1 MSSSRGRMCSSSRSS
16 PAEARLEQ
24 LIHIPRIPSDATGA
38 GPSSATTRRKGPCRH
53 STPRTY
59 SRTAASAPPST
70 MIVSGIV
77 WPQYSAA
84 SSESISR
91 RSEASR
97 RHANTKMAIFGRGA
111 PMANSSRSHTESTD
125 SMRSSP
131 SIECG
136 GGVCSVELPSPA
148 SSRLGR
154 RPSCSPSPSSA
165 SEESADGAA
174 LWSSGPKKKRESE
187 RRRRRTMARLCC
199 LDCIERSSQR
209 QAAATT
215 VS

>member
-1 MSSSRGRMCSSSRSS
+1 MSSSSGRMCSSSRSS

-38 GPSSATTRRKGPCRH
+38 GPSSATTSRKGPCRH

-84 SSESISR
+84 SSESTSR

-111 PMANSSRSHTESTD
+111 PTANSGRSHTESTD

-148 SSRLGR
+148 SSRL
-154 RPSCSPSPSSA
+154 PSCSPSPSSA

-174 LWSSGPKKKRESE
+174 LWSSGPRKKRESE

-209 QAAATT
+209 QGSRDDR
-215 VS
+215 VPR